1 MEFIGT
7 KDPSKKSPTMI
18 GKQFM
23 RHKTEEGGYT
33 AWNVYNDFQNSSA
46 RTEVGTALMAMQPK
60 TEINIGIDNATTVQ
74 IGNAIIGH
82 QIRRE
87 EAKLQEEDGGLRL
100 GGSISKLHGPTL
112 FRRLWALMKNG
123 ANGSSLRDL
132 H

>member
-74 IGNAIIGH
+74 IGNAIIEHRNQKG
-82 QIRRE
+82 E
-87 EAKLQEEDGGLRL
+87 TKLKEKHGGLRL
-100 GGSISKLHGPTL
+100 RGNISKLHRPTP
-112 FRRLWALMKNG
+112 FRRL
-123 ANGSSLRDL
+123 
-132 H
+132 